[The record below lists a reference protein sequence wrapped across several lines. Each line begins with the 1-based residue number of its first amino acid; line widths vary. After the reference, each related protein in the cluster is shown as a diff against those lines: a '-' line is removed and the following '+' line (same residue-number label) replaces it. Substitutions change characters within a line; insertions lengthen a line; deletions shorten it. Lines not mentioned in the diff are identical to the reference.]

1 MFFGQEQNQDT
12 ISYKGIRS
20 GKVPR
25 NFLKF
30 IKSFLMLF
38 GQQQNQ
44 DTNMSRKWRIQGK
57 RKGKKRAKLTTC
69 FRTQLKKKGK
79 NLRVSQ
85 ECWKRF
91 ENFHLQYQKYIPIRL
106 D

>member
-44 DTNMSRKWRIQGK
+44 DTNMARKGRIQGK

-69 FRTQLKKKGK
+69 FRTQFKKRKKISESHK
-79 NLRVSQ
+79 NAEKDSKIFT
-85 ECWKRF
+85 CNIK
-91 ENFHLQYQKYIPIRL
+91 NIYQL